1 MKTRFDQ
8 LSQLFCYAT
17 FLWIALQQAVHADE
31 PTYQGR
37 TVSSWL
43 QDFSYGRHFD
53 YEASRIATE
62 KHEAAERAIRSL
74 GTNALPVLTDRLR
87 VSSASQN
94 SEQDVRTYLAFSALG
109 AEARSAIPVLLDL
122 MTPAYDAAQRSR
134 LGYDPGD
141 IKPIY
146 VALSLHAIGRDA
158 VAPLINA
165 LSAEDKRIRFGAAM
179 ALESFR
185 GFGDDVVPA
194 LIKALKDQ
202 DHNVRW
208 RAARSLGSLQQL
220 PDITVPALVESLAK
234 DSDENV
240 RCYVIFA
247 LKKFGLQA
255 SASIA
260 ELTKAT
266 SDPNAVIRS
275 YAIDALKAIGPVQ
288 AARADAGQPA
298 AGDYRLEDKAKSQR

>member
-1 MKTRFDQ
+1 
-8 LSQLFCYAT
+8 
-17 FLWIALQQAVHADE
+17 
-31 PTYQGR
+31 
-37 TVSSWL
+37 
-43 QDFSYGRHFD
+43 
-53 YEASRIATE
+53 
-62 KHEAAERAIRSL
+62 
-74 GTNALPVLTDRLR
+74 
-87 VSSASQN
+87 
-94 SEQDVRTYLAFSALG
+94 
-109 AEARSAIPVLLDL
+109 